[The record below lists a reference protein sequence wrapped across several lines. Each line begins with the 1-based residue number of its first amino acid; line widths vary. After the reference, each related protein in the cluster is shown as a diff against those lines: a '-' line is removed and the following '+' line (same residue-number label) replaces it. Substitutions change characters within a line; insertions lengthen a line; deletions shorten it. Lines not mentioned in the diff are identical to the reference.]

1 MRPSDLAEL
10 VLLAALWGGSFLFMR
25 LGAPEFGAV
34 ALVAVRVALAA
45 AALLPLVALRGQM
58 QVLRTRWRPI
68 AVVGV
73 VNSALPFLLFTYAT
87 LSITAGLSAVF
98 NATAPL
104 WGAVVA
110 WLWLGDRPGASR
122 SLGLAVGFA
131 GVAWLAWDKA
141 SFKAGASDTGL
152 AVIAC
157 LAATLCYGI
166 GANYTKK
173 RLTGVAPLAVAA
185 GSQVAAAAALAV
197 PAALWWP
204 AAMPSLLAWGSVALL
219 GVLCTGLA
227 YLLYFRLIAQV
238 GPSKAIA
245 VTYLI
250 PLFGVLWGGL
260 FLGEQVTLVMVLAG
274 LVILCGTALATGLV
288 TPAFLHDKGMGT
300 APRRD

>member
-45 AALLPLVALRGQM
+45 AALLPLVTLRGQM
-58 QVLRTRWRPI
+58 QVLRTQWRPI

-173 RLTGVAPLAVAA
+173 RLTGVSPLAVAA
-185 GSQVAAAAALAV
+185 GSQVAAAVALAV

-204 AAMPSLLAWGSVALL
+204 AAMPSLLSWGSVALL

-227 YLLYFRLIAQV
+227 YLLYFRLIAHV